1 MGIVWHELGA
11 EDTVL
16 MAVDAQAI
24 AVHRGDKLPG
34 QLIVQINLEISA
46 RSDEL
51 KTVAGEVTSEE
62 GVVLMLHRVLQLAG
76 SHIPMVDDSIAGHA
90 QKSLLGASLTEL
102 VVHLQVLVEVGAE
115 LDAARGRGIGALLG
129 DLALRL
135 LLQDRGL
142 EEADRAI
149 GVTYSTKLYQQIE

>member
-24 AVHRGDKLPG
+24 AVHRGDELPG

-46 RSDEL
+46 RGDEL

-90 QKSLLGASLTEL
+90 
-102 VVHLQVLVEVGAE
+102 
-115 LDAARGRGIGALLG
+115 
-129 DLALRL
+129 
-135 LLQDRGL
+135 
-142 EEADRAI
+142 
-149 GVTYSTKLYQQIE
+149 